1 MQNKYQAIRCKQT
14 SDGNWLV
21 FFSASAHEIDVWAGI
36 PEKKNFDSVESTGF
50 QRSFKAE
57 RLDSLINFYS
67 NNDNILQNPLLCA
80 PRKIGDFDSAVHFI
94 PDEDVN
100 PNDYI
105 QKGTLVINYED
116 FHSLKLIELL
126 QLFSSYLSNRV
137 EDIDKQELDVSLLAK
152 LKERL
157 SLDYDDHLE
166 ITPTIIDVNDGGELH
181 DEDLTIIESSH
192 ISDLWQEV
200 ACRISILKEYG
211 QDYDSSEILGFTKD
225 SIISYL
231 KPVIIVDGQHRLI
244 GAIEHS
250 NRESKTDDAM
260 AKYFGFMTNDGLT
273 EQEAKLKVQNEV
285 CRHLP
290 ISLVLSDDPAEH
302 VFQFVV
308 VNQKATPINNALLGT
323 IVSTTLATNELER
336 VADRLKNADIE
347 LEASQAVSFATRN
360 CNSPFFG
367 LVQTGI
373 SGEQSG
379 KLPWTVMRSLITIFK
394 DLKGGK
400 FFSDE
405 NRIDYADLWR
415 RRYLEASEI
424 ITENDKYKV
433 WSSEDGVWRDVFV
446 NFWTCVRDKFGN
458 TNDPSS
464 HNYWGHTS
472 SNLFNKI
479 SLTILAADFFKYLCE
494 SRTNLN
500 SADSISQLVNEWL
513 TDVDLN
519 YFNRDWKLA
528 NVKKDAPGTRK
539 QWSRLW
545 LTYRQDPR
553 QLPQTANYKKI

>member
-1 MQNKYQAIRCKQT
+1 MQNRYQAIRCKQT

-50 QRSFKAE
+50 QRSFKVE

-80 PRKIGDFDSAVHFI
+80 PRKIGDFDSSVHFI
-94 PDEDVN
+94 PDENVN
-100 PNDYI
+100 PDDYI
-105 QKGTLVINYED
+105 QKGTLVINYEN
-116 FHSLKLIELL
+116 FQSLKLIDLL
-126 QLFSSYLSNRV
+126 QLFSNYLSNRV
-137 EDIDKQELDVSLLAK
+137 EDIDKQELDVNLLAK

-157 SLDYDDHLE
+157 SLDYDEQSD
-166 ITPTIIDVNDGGELH
+166 ITPTILDVNDGGELP
-181 DEDLTIIESSH
+181 DEDITIIESSH

-211 QDYDSSEILGFTKD
+211 QEYDSSEILGFTKA

-250 NRESKTDDAM
+250 NRESKTDDSM
-260 AKYFGFMTNDGLT
+260 AKYFGFMTNNGLT
-273 EQEAKLKVQNEV
+273 EQEAKIKVQNEV

-424 ITENDKYKV
+424 INENDKYSV
-433 WSSEDGVWRDVFV
+433 WSSEDGVWRDVFI
-446 NFWTCVRDKFGN
+446 NFWTCIRDKFGN
-458 TNDPSS
+458 INDSSS

-500 SADSISQLVNEWL
+500 SADSISQLVNDWL
-513 TDVDLN
+513 TDVDPN

>member
-1 MQNKYQAIRCKQT
+1 MQNRYQAIRCKQT

-50 QRSFKAE
+50 QRSFKVE

-100 PNDYI
+100 PDDYI

-137 EDIDKQELDVSLLAK
+137 EDIDKQELDVSVLAK

-157 SLDYDDHLE
+157 SLDYEEQKD
-166 ITPTIIDVNDGGELH
+166 ITPTILDINDGGELH
-181 DEDLTIIESSH
+181 DEDITIIESSH

-211 QDYDSSEILGFTKD
+211 QEYDSSEILGFTKD

-260 AKYFGFMTNDGLT
+260 ARYFGFMTNNGLT

-424 ITENDKYKV
+424 ITEDDKYAV

-458 TNDPSS
+458 INDPSS

>member
-100 PNDYI
+100 SNDYI

-157 SLDYDDHLE
+157 SLDYDEHPE

-260 AKYFGFMTNDGLT
+260 AKYFRFMTNDGLT

>member
-14 SDGNWLV
+14 NDGKWLV

-50 QRSFKAE
+50 QRSFKTE

-80 PRKIGDFDSAVHFI
+80 PRKIGDLDNAVYFI
-94 PDEDVN
+94 PDDNVS
-100 PNDYI
+100 PDDYI
-105 QKGTLVINYED
+105 QKGTVVINYEN
-116 FHSLKLIELL
+116 FHNLKLVELL
-126 QLFSSYLSNRV
+126 QLFNNYLGSRA
-137 EDIDKQELDVSLLAK
+137 EDIDKQQLDINLLAK

-157 SLDYDDHLE
+157 SLDYDEPSD
-166 ITPTIIDVNDGGELH
+166 IANPNFDVNENGEFV
-181 DEDLTIIESSH
+181 DEEITIIESSH

-200 ACRISILKEYG
+200 ACRISILKEYDDG
-211 QDYDSSEILGFTKD
+211 YDASEILGFTKD

-231 KPVIIVDGQHRLI
+231 KPVIVVDGQHRLI

-250 NRESKTDDAM
+250 NKESRTSDSM
-260 AKYFGFMTNDGLT
+260 TRYFDLMTSNGLT
-273 EQEAKLKVQNEV
+273 EQQAKEKVQYEV

-336 VADRLKNADIE
+336 VAGRLKDADIE

-360 CNSPFFG
+360 CNSPFYG

-379 KLPWTVMRSLITIFK
+379 KLPWTVMRSLISIFK
-394 DLKGGK
+394 DLRGGK
-400 FFSDE
+400 FYSDE

-415 RRYLEASEI
+415 RRYLGSSDI
-424 ITENDKYKV
+424 INESDKYSV
-433 WSSEDGVWRDVFV
+433 WSSEDGMWRDVFI

-458 TNDPSS
+458 TTDCSS

-479 SLTILAADFFKYLCE
+479 SLTILATDFFKYLCE
-494 SRTNLN
+494 SKANLD
-500 SADSISQLVNEWL
+500 SADSISQLVDEWL
-513 TDVDLN
+513 TDVDAN

-539 QWSRLW
+539 QWSKLW

-553 QLPQTANYKKI
+553 QLPQTASYKKI

>member
-1 MQNKYQAIRCKQT
+1 MQKTYQAMRCKQT
-14 SDGNWLV
+14 ADGNWLV
-21 FFSASAHEIDVWAGI
+21 FFSASAHEIDVWGGI
-36 PEKKNFDSVESTGF
+36 PEKKNFDSIESTGF
-50 QRSFKAE
+50 QRSFKSE

-67 NNDNILQNPLLCA
+67 NNSNILQNPLLCA
-80 PRKIGDFDSAVHFI
+80 PRKIGESENSVYFIADENISDSAFI
-94 PDEDVN
+94 
-100 PNDYI
+100 
-105 QKGTLVINYED
+105 QTGKLVINYENL
-116 FHSLKLIELL
+116 HSLKLIELL
-126 QLFSSYLSNRV
+126 ELFNNYLISRV
-137 EDIDKQELDVSLLAK
+137 EDIDKQELDVNLLAK
-152 LKERL
+152 LKEKL
-157 SLDYDDHLE
+157 SLDYEQPSE
-166 ITPTIIDVNDGGELH
+166 IITRDVDFNEASDVL
-181 DEDLTIIESSH
+181 DEELTIIESSH

-200 ACRISILKEYG
+200 ACRISILKEYNSE
-211 QDYDSSEILGFTKD
+211 YDPQEILGFTKD

-250 NRESKTDDAM
+250 NRESKTTES
-260 AKYFGFMTNDGLT
+260 MTKFFNYMTTEGLSDSD
-273 EQEAKLKVQNEV
+273 AKLKVQNEV

-323 IVSTTLATNELER
+323 IVSTTLATHELER

-360 CNSPFFG
+360 INSPFFG

-394 DLKGGK
+394 DLKGGR

-405 NRIDYADLWR
+405 NRLDYADLWK
-415 RRYLEASEI
+415 RRYLEGSDI
-424 ITENDKYKV
+424 ITESEKFTA
-433 WSSEDGVWRDVFV
+433 WSSEEGVWREVFI
-446 NFWTCVRDKFGN
+446 NFWSCIRDKFGN

-472 SNLFNKI
+472 SNLFNKV

-494 SRTNLN
+494 SRTNLE
-500 SADSISQLVNEWL
+500 SSESVSQLVNEWL

-539 QWSRLW
+539 QWSKLW
-545 LTYRQDPR
+545 IMYRQDPR
-553 QLPQTANYKKI
+553 QLPSTNSYKKI

>member
-1 MQNKYQAIRCKQT
+1 MQNRYKAIRCKQT
-14 SDGNWLV
+14 SDGCWLV
-21 FFSASAHEIDVWAGI
+21 FFSASAHEIDIWGGI

-50 QRSFKAE
+50 QRSFKTE

-80 PRKIGDFDSAVHFI
+80 PRKIGDDESSVQFI
-94 PDEDVN
+94 PDEN
-100 PNDYI
+100 TSEEDYI
-105 QKGTLVINYED
+105 QTGTLVINYENL
-116 FHSLKLIELL
+116 HSLKLIELL
-126 QLFSSYLSNRV
+126 KLFSNYLSNRV
-137 EDIDKQELDVSLLAK
+137 EDIEEQVLDLNILAK

-157 SLDYDDHLE
+157 SLDYEEPSD
-166 ITPTIIDVNDGGELH
+166 IIVASIDTNESAEVL
-181 DEDLTIIESSH
+181 DEELTIIESSH

-200 ACRISILKEYG
+200 ACRISILEEYG
-211 QDYDSSEILGFTKD
+211 NDYDSCEILGFTKE

-250 NRESKTDDAM
+250 SRASKTPEAM
-260 AKYFGFMTNDGLT
+260 DKYFNYMTSNGLT
-273 EQEAKLKVQNEV
+273 EEQARLKVQSEL

-336 VADRLKNADIE
+336 VADRLKSADIE

-360 CNSPFFG
+360 INSPFFG

-379 KLPWTVMRSLITIFK
+379 KLPWTVMRSLVTIFK

-405 NRIDYADLWR
+405 DRTDYADLWK
-415 RRYLEASEI
+415 RRYLDESDI
-424 ITENDKYKV
+424 ITEDDKYSS
-433 WSSEDGVWRDVFV
+433 WSSEDGVWRDVFI

-458 TNDPSS
+458 VRDSSS

-500 SADSISQLVNEWL
+500 SADAVPTLVNDWL
-513 TDVDLN
+513 IYVDLN
-519 YFNRDWKLA
+519 YFNRDWKLT
-528 NVKKDAPGTRK
+528 NVKKDSPGTRK
-539 QWSRLW
+539 QWSKLW
-545 LTYRQDPR
+545 VMYRRDPKA
-553 QLPQTANYKKI
+553 LPSTSSYKKI

>member
-1 MQNKYQAIRCKQT
+1 MQNRYQAIRCKQT

-21 FFSASAHEIDVWAGI
+21 FFSASAHEIDVWGGI

-50 QRSFKAE
+50 QRSFKPE

-67 NNDNILQNPLLCA
+67 NDDNILQNPLLCA
-80 PRKIGDFDSAVHFI
+80 PRKIGDFKSSVYFI
-94 PDEDVN
+94 PDSNVN
-100 PNDYI
+100 ENDYI
-105 QKGTLVINYED
+105 QKGSLIINYEN
-116 FHSLKLIELL
+116 FHCLKLIELL
-126 QLFSSYLSNRV
+126 QLFSDYLTSRV
-137 EDIDKQELDVSLLAK
+137 EDIDKQDLDVHLLAK

-157 SLDYDDHLE
+157 SLDYEEPSD
-166 ITPTIIDVNDGGELH
+166 IISSNADVNEGGEPL
-181 DEDLTIIESSH
+181 DEELTIIESSH

-211 QDYDSSEILGFTKD
+211 SEYDAPEILGFKKE

-250 NRESKTDDAM
+250 NRESKTPVSM
-260 AKYFGFMTNDGLT
+260 AKYFDYMTTDGL
-273 EQEAKLKVQNEV
+273 EERDAKIKVQNEV

-415 RRYLEASEI
+415 RRYLDASDI
-424 ITENDKYKV
+424 IIENDKFSV
-433 WSSEDGVWRDVFV
+433 WSSEDGVWRDVFI
-446 NFWTCVRDKFGN
+446 NFWTCIRDKFGN
-458 TNDPSS
+458 IKDSSS

-494 SRTNLN
+494 SRANLN
-500 SADSISQLVNEWL
+500 SAESVTQLVNDWL
-513 TDVDLN
+513 TDVDLT

-539 QWSRLW
+539 QWSKLW

-553 QLPQTANYKKI
+553 QLPSINSYKKI

>member
-1 MQNKYQAIRCKQT
+1 MQNRYQAIRCKQT

-21 FFSASAHEIDVWAGI
+21 FFSASAHEIDIWAGI

-50 QRSFKAE
+50 QRSFKTE

-80 PRKIGDFDSAVHFI
+80 PRKIGNEDSAVHFI
-94 PDEDVN
+94 PDDGVS
-100 PNDYI
+100 PDDYI
-105 QKGTLVINYED
+105 QKGTVVINYENL
-116 FHSLKLIELL
+116 HNLKLIELL
-126 QLFSSYLSNRV
+126 QLFSNYLSSRV
-137 EDIDKQELDVSLLAK
+137 EDIDKQGLDTNLLTK

-157 SLDYDDHLE
+157 SLGNDDQLE
-166 ITPTIIDVNDGGELH
+166 NSPINTDNNEGGEPF
-181 DEDLTIIESSH
+181 DEEITIIESSH
-192 ISDLWQEV
+192 INDLWQEV

-211 QDYDSSEILGFTKD
+211 QEYDTPEILGFKKE

-250 NRESKTDDAM
+250 NRESKSTDSM
-260 AKYFGFMTNDGLT
+260 AKYFDFMTTDGLN
-273 EQEAKLKVQNEV
+273 EQEAKLRVQNEV

-323 IVSTTLATNELER
+323 IVSTTLSTNELER

-405 NRIDYADLWR
+405 NRIDYADLWK
-415 RRYLEASEI
+415 RRYLEASELI
-424 ITENDKYKV
+424 SENDKFST
-433 WSSEDGVWRDVFV
+433 WSAEEGVWRDVFI
-446 NFWTCVRDKFGN
+446 NFWTCIRDKFGN
-458 TNDPSS
+458 CNDPSS

-500 SADSISQLVNEWL
+500 SVDSVPQLVNDWL
-513 TDVDLN
+513 TDVDPN

-553 QLPQTANYKKI
+553 QLPPVTSYKKI